1 MWMLCLLFS
10 IIGAAIGWMLRELH
24 YDWENKQIAKRQPEQ
39 HNTNLPNFSLLIAR
53 GEQLI
58 NNKT

>member
-24 YDWENKQIAKRQPEQ
+24 YDWENKQIAKRQ
-39 HNTNLPNFSLLIAR
+39 TNLPNFSLLIAR

-58 NNKT
+58 NK